1 MLKTGLFFW
10 YFCKVVKKQNLFC
23 LAELAKKKQVPESGA
38 SDTQGADLCW
48 WWLEVHVQ
56 LKSTQEKII
65 YRISAMNLYGHLQVY
80 GPKLRRHF
88 MKSDCEGQWNS
99 WSLLPWRWA
108 QMSCAFIY
116 KKSGIV
122 ILQTGHLLEIP
133 GSIWS
138 WQAPPYHDRCRQRER
153 GRQRERE
160 RKIGYQSVIWLCDVM
175 CLFS

>member
-1 MLKTGLFFW
+1 MFEVDLFVSANWTAPKWELTISRQVLQDERNMSWKARFW
-10 YFCKVVKKQNLFC
+10 YFRKVLKESRFVLF
-23 LAELAKKKQVPESGA
+23 GRA
-38 SDTQGADLCW
+38 SNKTIKIRFRSLERPTTQGADLCW
-48 WWLEVHVQ
+48 WWLEV
-56 LKSTQEKII
+56 LYNSRKII
-65 YRISAMNLYGHLQVY
+65 YRISAMNLYGHLLVY

-116 KKSGIV
+116 EKSGIV

-138 WQAPPYHDRCRQRER
+138 WQAHPYHDRWR
-153 GRQRERE
+153 
-160 RKIGYQSVIWLCDVM
+160 
-175 CLFS
+175 